1 MAKNEGGARMDQLKY
16 FQLIL
21 RIVGLLICLDGL
33 DYLREFVL
41 IQTGYITLE
50 RTSPTLYFANAGV
63 YIIVGLYLFEVPRIS
78 CGSRSREMRSKTTRT
93 ATIKS
98 AHKLGLDQLQ
108 YCFRSPF

>member
-1 MAKNEGGARMDQLKY
+1 MDQLKY

-63 YIIVGLYLFEVPRIS
+63 YIIVGLYLIRGASHFMRFAFPRDEIEDNQDS
-78 CGSRSREMRSKTTRT
+78 D
-93 ATIKS
+93 
-98 AHKLGLDQLQ
+98 DQVGA
-108 YCFRSPF
+108 